1 MKLQYWLSPAANT
14 FDGKAQGVIK
24 LSVTLE
30 GKESQFSTK
39 IKVLK
44 SDWSKKGS
52 TVLPTDK
59 DHVEKNLKLERIKQV
74 TAKVEER
81 LRQREI
87 EYDVSSVITVL
98 RYIDNHQAWFD
109 DLRDSYL
116 SHSLKKQEDE
126 KKLLLIDALALFKAY
141 KTKRVKPQTASR
153 YDFFE
158 KKLREWPGL
167 NFVKFADD
175 FTESA
180 LLSLTEWMEDTGMR
194 GSSINIYITFYIGA
208 MKYAKRKGVIKINHV
223 SDFDFEYEKTHD
235 YTYLTDSELFRIT
248 LLDNLS
254 EDLEKARDALRFT
267 CLTSLHFTDYNS
279 LTSDYISVKGTQVW
293 LEKPRNKTGVE
304 YCQIM
309 HPHALQIISKY
320 GGQVENLPRFE
331 YINYYRLVIELGKR
345 AKINK
350 HITPKIGRKTFAY
363 SCLNKWKYSL
373 EATAK
378 MMGLSKT
385 DTISY
390 YAKVG
395 RERIEKEVR
404 WDSM

>member
-1 MKLQYWLSPAANT
+1 
-14 FDGKAQGVIK
+14 
-24 LSVTLE
+24 
-30 GKESQFSTK
+30 
-39 IKVLK
+39 
-44 SDWSKKGS
+44 
-52 TVLPTDK
+52 
-59 DHVEKNLKLERIKQV
+59 
-74 TAKVEER
+74 
-81 LRQREI
+81 
-87 EYDVSSVITVL
+87 
-98 RYIDNHQAWFD
+98 
-109 DLRDSYL
+109 
-116 SHSLKKQEDE
+116 
-126 KKLLLIDALALFKAY
+126 
-141 KTKRVKPQTASR
+141 
-153 YDFFE
+153 
-158 KKLREWPGL
+158 
-167 NFVKFADD
+167 
-175 FTESA
+175 
-180 LLSLTEWMEDTGMR
+180 MEDTGMR